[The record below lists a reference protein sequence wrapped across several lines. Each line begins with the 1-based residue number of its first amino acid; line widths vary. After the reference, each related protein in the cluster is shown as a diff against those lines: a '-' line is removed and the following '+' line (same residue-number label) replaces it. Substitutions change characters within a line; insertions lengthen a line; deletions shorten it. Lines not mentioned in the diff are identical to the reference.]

1 MKKIAFEL
9 SRYFASG
16 VINTIVGYMVFLIA
30 LNFFKLNP
38 FFSNAIS
45 YTFGLLSAYILN
57 LFFVFKYSS
66 HSLIALVRFF
76 IGFGF
81 SYAVNMVVFN
91 IAITHL
97 EIRPEISQIFAM
109 LSYTICFYLINKFFV
124 WKK

>member
-1 MKKIAFEL
+1 MKKNALEL

-16 VINTIVGYMVFLIA
+16 VINTIVGYLIFLVA

-45 YTFGLLSAYILN
+45 YAFGLLSAYILN

-66 HSLIALVRFF
+66 HSFAALVRFF

-81 SYAVNMVVFN
+81 SYAVNMAVFN